1 MHSDPSLSSKN
12 QLSNPERC
20 LRSAA
25 RWLVASALAVSL
37 IAAAQ
42 ADRPA
47 GPRTVAAAFTAVTA
61 NMSPAGV
68 NLRIQI
74 LEWQEPAAR
83 AEVVA
88 TLAAGADAATP
99 LAKLPTV
106 GYIWPNS
113 SPVGYSLKYAHRT
126 SLPDG
131 GERVTLV
138 TDRRIGSYDYKGW
151 SVGSSEAAKDL
162 PYSVVELEL
171 TGSGTGTGKLS
182 LAAEVMLDET
192 AGTVSLAAGSAAANV
207 LQDVKR
213 ETNTP

>member
-1 MHSDPSLSSKN
+1 MHSDPSLSSKE
-12 QLSNPERC
+12 QSKPAGC
-20 LRSAA
+20 LRRASG
-25 RWLVASALAVSL
+25 WLVASALAVAL
-37 IAAAQ
+37 ISVAQ

-47 GPRTVAAAFTAVTA
+47 GPRTVTAAYTAVTA

-74 LEWQEPAAR
+74 LEWQEAAAR

-113 SPVGYSLKYAHRT
+113 SPVGYSLKYAHRA
-126 SLPDG
+126 SLPGG

-151 SVGSSEAAKDL
+151 SVPGSEAAKDL
-162 PYSVVELEL
+162 PYSVVELDL
-171 TGSGTGTGKLS
+171 TGSGTGTGNLS
-182 LAAEVMLDET
+182 LATEVMLDET
-192 AGTVSLAAGSAAANV
+192 AGTVSLAAGSAAASV

>member
-1 MHSDPSLSSKN
+1 MHSDPCLSSKKE
-12 QLSNPERC
+12 STPAWY
-20 LRSAA
+20 LRSTGI

-37 IAAAQ
+37 ISVAQ
-42 ADRPA
+42 AERPA
-47 GPRTVAAAFTAVTA
+47 GPRTVAAAYRAVTA

-74 LEWQEPAAR
+74 LEWQEAAAR

-106 GYIWPNS
+106 GYLWPNS
-113 SPVGYSLKYAHRT
+113 SPVGYSLKYAHRV

-138 TDRRIGSYDYKGW
+138 ADRRIGSYDYKGW
-151 SVGSSEAAKDL
+151 SVPGSAAKDL
-162 PYSVVELEL
+162 PYTVVELDL
-171 TGSGTGTGKLS
+171 TGSGTGTGNLS

-192 AGTVSLAAGSAAANV
+192 AGTVSLAAGSAAASV
-207 LQDVKR
+207 LHDVKR
-213 ETNTP
+213 EATTP